1 MHIYQ
6 KETKSAF
13 WRDTDFAP
21 MFIAAFPTVA
31 KIWKLSKCPSVDDWT
46 QKMWCIQYIHTVK

>member
-31 KIWKLSKCPSVDDWT
+31 KIWKLSKCSLMDEWI
-46 QKMWCIQYIHTVK
+46 KMCHIYAIK